1 MPVDNHAHLH
11 TVEQNLSLLAPLN
24 LPALSDHVTMSYDPQ
39 DWQACE
45 QRLQKQGVAGSY
57 IVVQPTSRWFFKCW
71 SEEKMAA
78 TLTALQADGHQLVIT
93 SGPDAREQAMVER
106 ILALCPPQGVISLA
120 GQLTLRQLAALID
133 HAKLFIGVDSVPMHM
148 AAALQTPCVA
158 LFGPSK
164 LTFWRPWQ
172 ATGAVIWAGDFGEL
186 PDPDAID
193 TGTDERYL
201 DFIPTDAVIAAAR
214 ARWHESISF
223 GDRSPKIPPGRRG
236 RTFRFPRPEAL
247 EQQDLDLNVITR
259 EWQGDANPNWHIHLC
274 NPLKLGRISRE
285 RGFAVAAGALWEK
298 ERFDLVQSHERIP
311 GCDIYRAGDGVH
323 RRWLLQRARL
333 LPEWRRKWLFSN
345 RYHRYVMCAER
356 AMYAAPELKAVIC
369 NAEMI
374 KQEIIADFGVPAD
387 KITVIYNAIDNQK
400 FPPADEA
407 QRQRLREQYQ
417 IPQRAHCLIFVG
429 SGFERKGL
437 AAAIRAVAA
446 TDSHLPVVGKDKD
459 EKRYRALAQSLGCSD
474 RVHFMGVQKQTLPFY
489 QAADA
494 LLLPTLYDPFPNV
507 ILEAMSCG
515 LPVITST
522 TCGGAEFITPARTAS

>member
-1 MPVDNHAHLH
+1 MKAFR
-11 TVEQNLSLLAPLN
+11 LAIVRQKYRPDGGAERFVSR
-24 LPALSDHVTMSYDPQ
+24 AL
-39 DWQACE
+39 
-45 QRLQKQGVAGSY
+45 
-57 IVVQPTSRWFFKCW
+57 
-71 SEEKMAA
+71 
-78 TLTALQADGHQLVIT
+78 
-93 SGPDAREQAMVER
+93 
-106 ILALCPPQGVISLA
+106 
-120 GQLTLRQLAALID
+120 
-133 HAKLFIGVDSVPMHM
+133 
-148 AAALQTPCVA
+148 
-158 LFGPSK
+158 
-164 LTFWRPWQ
+164 
-172 ATGAVIWAGDFGEL
+172 
-186 PDPDAID
+186 
-193 TGTDERYL
+193 
-201 DFIPTDAVIAAAR
+201 
-214 ARWHESISF
+214 
-223 GDRSPKIPPGRRG
+223 
-236 RTFRFPRPEAL
+236 EAL

-274 NPLKLGRISRE
+274 NPMKFGRISRE
-285 RGFAVAAGALWEK
+285 RGFADAARALWQK

-374 KQEIIADFGVPAD
+374 KQEIIDDFGVPAD

-400 FPPADEA
+400 FLPANAE
-407 QRQRLREQYQ
+407 QRQQLRQQYQ
-417 IPQRAHCLIFVG
+417 IPQQAHCLIFVG

-446 TDSHLPVVGKDKD
+446 TDSYLLVVGKDKA
-459 EKRYRALAQSLGCSD
+459 EKRYQALAQSLGCSE
-474 RVHFMGVQKQTLPFY
+474 RVRFMGVQKQTLPFY

-522 TCGGAEFITPARTAS
+522 TCGGAEFITQGQNGFVTDALDVPALIEAITALPRQAQGSTMG

>member
-1 MPVDNHAHLH
+1 MLLRLYQVLLYLIQPLIWLRLLLRSRKAPAYRKRWAERYGFCAGKVVPGGIMLHSVSVGETLAAIPLVRALRHRYPALPITVTTMTPTGSERVQSAFGKDVHHVYLPYDLPGSMNRFLDQVNPKLVIIMETELWPNLINALHQRQIPLVIANARLSARSAAGYKKIGGFMRDMLRRITLIAAQNQEDGDRFIELGLKRSQLAVTGSLKFDISVTPELAARAVTLRRQWAPRRPERYDLVVNLADQWRSAIITRLTGARIRLGFDFPKRRGFLWRHCHTQLVPVDNHAHLH

-24 LPALSDHVTMSYDPQ
+24 LPALSEHVTMSYDPQ
-39 DWQACE
+39 DWQTCE

-201 DFIPTDAVIAAAR
+201 DLIPTDAVIAAAR
-214 ARWHESISF
+214 S
-223 GDRSPKIPPGRRG
+223 
-236 RTFRFPRPEAL
+236 T
-247 EQQDLDLNVITR
+247 
-259 EWQGDANPNWHIHLC
+259 
-274 NPLKLGRISRE
+274 
-285 RGFAVAAGALWEK
+285 
-298 ERFDLVQSHERIP
+298 
-311 GCDIYRAGDGVH
+311 
-323 RRWLLQRARL
+323 
-333 LPEWRRKWLFSN
+333 
-345 RYHRYVMCAER
+345 
-356 AMYAAPELKAVIC
+356 
-369 NAEMI
+369 
-374 KQEIIADFGVPAD
+374 
-387 KITVIYNAIDNQK
+387 
-400 FPPADEA
+400 
-407 QRQRLREQYQ
+407 
-417 IPQRAHCLIFVG
+417 
-429 SGFERKGL
+429 L
-437 AAAIRAVAA
+437 A
-446 TDSHLPVVGKDKD
+446 
-459 EKRYRALAQSLGCSD
+459 
-474 RVHFMGVQKQTLPFY
+474 
-489 QAADA
+489 
-494 LLLPTLYDPFPNV
+494 
-507 ILEAMSCG
+507 
-515 LPVITST
+515 
-522 TCGGAEFITPARTAS
+522 

>member
-1 MPVDNHAHLH
+1 MKAFR
-11 TVEQNLSLLAPLN
+11 LAIVRQKYRPDGGAERFVSR
-24 LPALSDHVTMSYDPQ
+24 AL
-39 DWQACE
+39 
-45 QRLQKQGVAGSY
+45 
-57 IVVQPTSRWFFKCW
+57 
-71 SEEKMAA
+71 
-78 TLTALQADGHQLVIT
+78 
-93 SGPDAREQAMVER
+93 
-106 ILALCPPQGVISLA
+106 
-120 GQLTLRQLAALID
+120 
-133 HAKLFIGVDSVPMHM
+133 
-148 AAALQTPCVA
+148 
-158 LFGPSK
+158 
-164 LTFWRPWQ
+164 
-172 ATGAVIWAGDFGEL
+172 
-186 PDPDAID
+186 
-193 TGTDERYL
+193 
-201 DFIPTDAVIAAAR
+201 
-214 ARWHESISF
+214 
-223 GDRSPKIPPGRRG
+223 
-236 RTFRFPRPEAL
+236 EAL

-285 RGFAVAAGALWEK
+285 RGFAVAARALWQK

-374 KQEIIADFGVPAD
+374 KQEIIADFGVPAE

-407 QRQRLREQYQ
+407 LRQRLREQYQ
-417 IPQRAHCLIFVG
+417 IPQQAHCLIFVG

-437 AAAIRAVAA
+437 AAAIRAVAV
-446 TDSHLPVVGKDKD
+446 TDSHLLVVGKDKA
-459 EKRYRALAQSLGCSD
+459 EKRYRALAQSLGCGD

-522 TCGGAEFITPARTAS
+522 TCGGAEFITPGQNGFVTDALDVPAIAEAIRALPRQALGSSMGEAARLRIMPATPAHLSEQLISLYNRLLD